1 MFVKVTVGYED
12 GSSSRSSPLDL
23 LLYDSQCWHC
33 SLAGECNARPN
44 NKCVFSAAGGSS
56 SVQTF
61 RIGKSIT
68 NSEGIVTIFPLY
80 CVYLHFYHY
89 CADDSHVCSLA
100 HDAGSCERK
109 EFRYYYNSL
118 EVTNHQ
124 DRLQFHSHLLIS
136 TNLLTAP
143 LSLYKTP
150 PQLNIICFQFS

>member
-68 NSEGIVTIFPLY
+68 NSEGIVTILPLY
-80 CVYLHFYHY
+80 CIYIFIIIAQTILTF
-89 CADDSHVCSLA
+89 APWLMMLA
-100 HDAGSCERK
+100 VVREKSSDITTTHWR
-109 EFRYYYNSL
+109 
-118 EVTNHQ
+118 
-124 DRLQFHSHLLIS
+124 
-136 TNLLTAP
+136 
-143 LSLYKTP
+143 
-150 PQLNIICFQFS
+150 